1 MAHLT
6 TKKGD
11 LHNKLRIEK
20 HFPVQ
25 VMKKVEV
32 KLKEG
37 EGGVLMQ
44 LKLELGQDLG
54 FQFQHLESIDCFW
67 GPVELGLLFSLLCHV
82 NCKLDSLVLELR

>member
-20 HFPVQ
+20 NSPVQ
-25 VMKKVEV
+25 VMKKFEV
-32 KLKEG
+32 KLEEG
-37 EGGVLMQ
+37 EGGVLVQ

-54 FQFQHLESIDCFW
+54 FHFQHLKSIDRFG
-67 GPVELGLLFSLLCHV
+67 GPVELGLPFSLLCHI
-82 NCKLDSLVLELR
+82 NCKLNSLVLKL